1 MVIGT
6 VALGLLTIA
15 VLAYLSYVML
25 NPTRF

>member
-1 MVIGT
+1 MLIGIA
-6 VALGLLTIA
+6 ALGVLTLA

>member
-1 MVIGT
+1 MLIGT
-6 VALGLLTIA
+6 AGLGILTLA